1 MNLGSRDSLKVR
13 LRCGLRLCNCQ
24 SRFTVLLLT
33 PWALAM
39 VRQLQCVIPLGL
51 VSSVA
56 RIKASRFSSSYF
68 GLRPRPAWISQT
80 EPIPLAC
87 TRSRHSATVCRLTSW
102 WEAISR
108 SGYPSA
114 AARTNRQRKRSEE
127 HTSELQSRENL
138 VCRLLLE
145 KKKKKK

>member
-68 GLRPRPAWISQT
+68 GLRPRPAWISQ
-80 EPIPLAC
+80 
-87 TRSRHSATVCRLTSW
+87 
-102 WEAISR
+102 
-108 SGYPSA
+108 
-114 AARTNRQRKRSEE
+114 RSEE

-145 KKKKKK
+145 KKKKKKKQENKK